1 MGKDILCVH
10 QPWFLLPCD
19 FVSHGTVG
27 YKKTKKNKLKAD
39 VVLTHSP
46 PNSNSCLCVFF
57 LSFL

>member
-39 VVLTHSP
+39 VVLTHSL
-46 PNSNSCLCVFF
+46 PNSNSCL
-57 LSFL
+57 